1 MHIIATDDEQSA
13 LNVLMGAIREAVPL
27 ATVHGFRN
35 PLEALEFI
43 KNTKCDIAFL
53 DISMRGMS
61 GLALAEEIL
70 KIRPKCK
77 IIFCTGYTEYALDAI
92 KLHCSVYLTKPI
104 TKESVQKELDYI
116 KGLNNSD
123 EQLKVKC
130 FGNFEVFINGEVL
143 QFKRS
148 KTKELFAFLVDR
160 NGSGVTNKEICAVLW
175 EHKENDSRN
184 LNYLYQ
190 LLEDLKETLKNN
202 GLEDVLVKTSRT
214 YAVKTELLNCD
225 YYSYLKTGSP
235 RFRGEYMIQ
244 YSWAETTSA
253 NLSQI

>member
-1 MHIIATDDEQSA
+1 MIAIAVDDEHPMLQALAEAVKASPDIRELYTFSSCSSA
-13 LNVLMGAIREAVPL
+13 LKWIESNAADV
-27 ATVHGFRN
+27 
-35 PLEALEFI
+35 
-43 KNTKCDIAFL
+43 AFL

-92 KLHCSVYLTKPI
+92 KLHCSGYLTKPI